1 MKTTTQVLADFRQ
14 LRIELWVEGDVL
26 RYQAPKGTIT
36 PDLLS
41 ELRERKPEI
50 IDLLKHESGRGN
62 NTIVPMPRTA
72 DAVLS
77 FAQQR
82 LWFLN
87 ELEGENAT
95 YNIFMGLRLKGNLDR
110 DALTKA
116 LQIIVERHETLS
128 TSFGNNNGAPIQ
140 IIKPNLK
147 LDLPIVDLESLLDD
161 RQRSERATCLAKEE
175 AQQPFNLA
183 ISPLFRAKLLKLSD
197 TSHELFLNLHHTI
210 SDGWSMGIL
219 KNELSIL
226 YQDFRAG
233 RSPSLAPLPIQY
245 IDFARWQR
253 DWLQEEVLARQVNYW
268 KNQLANI
275 PPVLNLPTDKPRP
288 AIQTFIGKQHQ
299 IQLSSE
305 LTQKLKQLSQKL
317 GATLFMSVLT
327 AFSMLLSRYSH
338 QLDVVI
344 GSPIANRNRQ
354 EIESLIGLFA
364 NTLAL
369 RIDLQHNPS
378 FQELLTKVREVCLDA
393 YSHQDLPIE
402 KLVEE
407 LQPERSLSHNPIFQT
422 VFSLENIPNPIIEL
436 TDLNITQFAIDPQT
450 SKFDLT
456 LALVETPAGL
466 SGYWEYNTD
475 LFEDA
480 TIERMSGNFQT
491 LLEGIVADS
500 TQSITQL
507 PLLTVLEQQQLLI
520 DWNDTKVVYTDD
532 KCIHQLF
539 EAQVTRTPTQIA
551 VVFEGKELTY
561 QELDRQANQLAHHL
575 KLLGVNP
582 EVLVGICVDRSL
594 DLIVGLLGILKA
606 GGAYIPLDP
615 AYPAERLT
623 FMLQDSQI
631 STLLTQQ
638 HLLLNL
644 PAHPAQVICL
654 DRDWESI
661 ATHPQ
666 NSPES
671 NTNPDNLIYTIYTS
685 GSTGKPK
692 GVQIIHRN
700 VVNFLIGMQ
709 QHLQLTDLD
718 HLLSVTSISFD
729 ILGLEIFLP
738 LTLGAKVILAS
749 REVASDGFQLLAQ
762 LNDSN
767 PTLMQATPATWRM
780 LIAAGW
786 TGNNQ
791 LKVLC
796 GGEALP
802 QNLADQLCQ
811 SNAEV
816 WNLYGPTETTIWSTI
831 DLVRSPESLVTIGR
845 PITNTQI
852 YILDEYLQP
861 VPVGVHGELHI
872 GGDGLARGYFDRSE
886 LTTEKFIPNPFS
898 TDPLSRLYKTGD
910 LARYLSDGKIEYL
923 GRIDNQVKIR
933 GFRIE
938 LGEIET
944 VLRKHP
950 VIQQSVVN
958 ITVDD
963 SGEDRLVVYIIAHP
977 EQTITTEELRRFL
990 KQELPDY
997 MVPSVFIFL
1006 ETLPLTPNGKIDR
1019 CALPPPNATRFDL
1032 DNTYVSPRDELEL
1045 QLTKVWERTL
1055 GVHPIGMED
1064 NFFDLGGNSLL
1075 SVKLIAE
1082 IKQAFDKNLSV
1093 VTLFQAQ
1100 TIEQLAIVLR
1110 EEKWAAAWNS
1120 LVPIQSGGAKPPLF
1134 IIHPCSGEVVLYR
1147 LLAKYLGR
1155 DRPIYGLQ
1163 AIGLDGVQTPHNCVE
1178 QMVTHYLQE
1187 IKSIQPQGPYFL
1199 GGKHIGA
1206 CVAIEIGRE
1215 LINQGHQVELVVLFS
1230 GFIEPRPVRRFSQ
1243 EWNAR
1248 QFKKL
1253 TQTGPS
1259 YLLQRFQEM
1268 CFRKI
1273 LNINS
1278 PLFLIIQKLSH
1289 YFPSIQNF
1297 FQSSSSAL
1305 DPIREKI
1312 TFSLNLALANYTRQ
1326 SYPGRVVIFQ
1336 PIEEYNGEFSELD
1349 RKQRLICHQLFGENF
1364 ELYDVPGAEVP
1375 DFTAYKEPHVQIL
1388 AEKLRICLGHPHQQ
1402 D

>member
-1 MKTTTQVLADFRQ
+1 MKTTTQVLANFRQ

-50 IDLLKHESGRGN
+50 IDLLKHESGREN
-62 NTIVPMPRTA
+62 NTIVPILRTE

-95 YNIFMGLRLKGNLDR
+95 YNIFMGLRLKGKLDR

-116 LQIIVERHETLS
+116 LQTILERHETLS

-140 IIKPNLK
+140 IVKPNLK

-161 RQRSERATCLAKEE
+161 RQRSERAKYLAKEE

-219 KNELSIL
+219 KNELSVL

-253 DWLQEEVLARQVNYW
+253 DWLQGEVLARQVNYW

-288 AIQTFIGKQHQ
+288 AIQTFTGKQHK

-327 AFSMLLSRYSH
+327 AFSILLSRYSH
-338 QLDVVI
+338 QLDIVI
-344 GSPIANRNRQ
+344 GSPISNRNHQ

-393 YSHQDLPIE
+393 YSYQDLPIE
-402 KLVEE
+402 RLVKK

-436 TDLNITQFAIDPQT
+436 ADLTITQFNIDPQT

-466 SGYWEYNTD
+466 GGYWEYNTD

-480 TIERMSGNFQT
+480 TIERMSCHFQT
-491 LLEGIVADS
+491 LLKVIVADS
-500 TQSITQL
+500 TQSIAQL
-507 PLLTVLEQQQLLI
+507 PLLTAPGKQQLLI
-520 DWNDTKVVYTDD
+520 DWNDTKIVHGDD

-539 EAQVTRTPTQIA
+539 EDQVTKTPTQIA
-551 VVFEGKELTY
+551 VVFEGQALTY
-561 QELDRQANQLAHHL
+561 QELDRRANQLAHHL
-575 KLLGVNP
+575 QSLGVKP

-594 DLIVGLLGILKA
+594 DTIVGLLGILKS

-615 AYPAERLT
+615 AYPSERLA

-638 HLLLNL
+638 HLLPNL
-644 PAHPAQVICL
+644 PAHSAQVICL
-654 DRDWESI
+654 DRDRESI
-661 ATHPQ
+661 ATQPQ

-700 VVNFLIGMQ
+700 VVNFLVGMQ
-709 QHLQLTDLD
+709 QHLQLTDRD
-718 HLLSVTSISFD
+718 SLLSVTSISFD

-738 LTLGAKVILAS
+738 LTIGAKVILAS

-767 PTLMQATPATWRM
+767 LTVMQATPATWRM

-786 TGNNQ
+786 TGNTQ

-802 QNLADQLCQ
+802 QNLADRLCEQ
-811 SNAEV
+811 NAEV

-831 DLVRSPESLVTIGR
+831 DRVRSNESLVTIGH
-845 PITNTQI
+845 PIANTQI
-852 YILDEYLQP
+852 YVLDEYLQP
-861 VPVGVHGELHI
+861 VPVGVHGEIHI
-872 GGDGLARGYFDRSE
+872 GGAGLARGYFDRSE

-910 LARYLSDGKIEYL
+910 LARYLNDGKIEYL

-950 VIQQSVVN
+950 AIQQSVVTV
-958 ITVDD
+958 TVDD
-963 SGEDRLVVYIIAHP
+963 SSENRLVAYIIAHR
-977 EQTITTEELRRFL
+977 EQTINTEELRRFL

-1006 ETLPLTPNGKIDR
+1006 DSLPLTPNGKIDR
-1019 CALPPPNATRFDL
+1019 RALPAPDSSKIDS

-1045 QLTKVWERTL
+1045 QLTKIWERTL
-1055 GVHPIGMED
+1055 DIHPIGMKD
-1064 NFFDLGGNSLL
+1064 NFFELGGNSLL
-1075 SVKLIAE
+1075 SVKLVAE

-1100 TIEQLAIVLR
+1100 TIEQLATVLR
-1110 EEKWAAAWNS
+1110 EEKWAAGWNS
-1120 LVPIQSGGAKPPLF
+1120 LVPIQSGGSKPPLF
-1134 IIHPCSGEVVLYR
+1134 LVHPCSGEVPIYRVL
-1147 LLAKYLGR
+1147 AGHLGQE
-1155 DRPIYGLQ
+1155 RPIYGLQ
-1163 AIGLDGVQTPHNCVE
+1163 AIGLDGNHVPHDRVE
-1178 QMVTHYLQE
+1178 QMVAHYITE
-1187 IKSIQPQGPYFL
+1187 IQTIQPQGPYFL
-1199 GGKHIGA
+1199 GGKHIGYR
-1206 CVAIEIGRE
+1206 VAIEIGRQ
-1215 LINQGHQVELVVLFS
+1215 LIVQGHQVELVVIFG
-1230 GFIEPRPVRRFSQ
+1230 GFTPPGMRRFSR
-1243 EWNAR
+1243 EWIAR
-1248 QFKKL
+1248 QLEKL
-1253 TQTGPS
+1253 LLLGPS
-1259 YLLQRFQEM
+1259 YIMKRTKE
-1268 CFRKI
+1268 I
-1273 LNINS
+1273 GHGIGIGSNINS
-1278 PLFLIIQKLSH
+1278 FET
-1289 YFPSIQNF
+1289 
-1297 FQSSSSAL
+1297 SSSSL
-1305 DPIREKI
+1305 NPEIQRKVML
-1312 TFSLNLALANYTRQ
+1312 SLEAAVANYDGQ
-1326 SYPGRVVIFQ
+1326 SYPGRVAIFQ
-1336 PIEEYNGEFSELD
+1336 PVENYNGKAPALD
-1349 RKQRLICHQLFGENF
+1349 REHRIACSQRFTGGF
-1364 ELYDVPGAEVP
+1364 ELHYVPGTDIL
-1375 DFTAYKEPHVQIL
+1375 DFTAYQEPHVRIL
-1388 AEKLRICLGHPHQQ
+1388 AEKLRACLESC
-1402 D
+1402 